1 MTQDA
6 RFEDGGDRPLRLI
19 AADAE
24 DLQVISSLVQ
34 DAVFPVGEMKYIPRR
49 RRFALL
55 LNRFRWEDATRKR
68 QRNRAYERAQAVLS
82 FDDVDGVSTQGVDR
96 TDAEVVMSLLSID
109 WQPRADGAGRLELI
123 LAGDGA
129 IALEVECINATLQ
142 DVTQAYPA
150 PSGKMPQHPDET
162 AS

>member
-1 MTQDA
+1 MSEDA
-6 RFEDGGDRPLRLI
+6 RFEDGADRPLRLI
-19 AADAE
+19 ATDSE

-34 DAVFPVGEMKYIPRR
+34 DAVFPVGEMKYVANQ

-68 QRNRAYERAQAVLS
+68 QRDRAYERAQAVLS
-82 FDDVDGVSTQGVDR
+82 FDDVMSVATQGVDR
-96 TDAEVVMSLLSID
+96 TDGDVVMSLLALE
-109 WQPRADGAGRLELI
+109 WQPGADGAGRLELV

-142 DVTQAYPA
+142 DVTQAYIA
-150 PSGKMPQHPDET
+150 PSGKMPQHPD
-162 AS
+162 

>member
-24 DLQVISSLVQ
+24 DLLVISSLVQ
-34 DAVFPVGEMKYIPRR
+34 DAVFPVGEMKYIPRQQ
-49 RRFALL
+49 RFALL
-55 LNRFRWEDATRKR
+55 LNRFRWEEATRKR

-82 FDDVDGVSTQGVDR
+82 FDDVAGVSTQGVDR

-109 WQPRADGAGRLELI
+109 WQPGTDGAGRLELI

-142 DVTQAYPA
+142 DVTQAYLA
-150 PSGKMPQHPDET
+150 PSGKMPQHPD
-162 AS
+162 

>member
-34 DAVFPVGEMKYIPRR
+34 DAVFPVGEMKYIAKQ

-68 QRNRAYERAQAVLS
+68 QRNRAYERAQV
-82 FDDVDGVSTQGVDR
+82 
-96 TDAEVVMSLLSID
+96 SID
-109 WQPRADGAGRLELI
+109 WQPGADGAGRLELI

-142 DVTQAYPA
+142 DVTQAYVA
-150 PSGKMPQHPDET
+150 PSGKMPQHPD
-162 AS
+162 

>member
-6 RFEDGGDRPLRLI
+6 RFEDGADRPLRLI

-24 DLQVISSLVQ
+24 DLQVISTLAQ
-34 DAVFPVGEMKYIPRR
+34 DAVFPVGEMKYAAKN

-68 QRNRAYERAQAVLS
+68 QRDRAYERAQAVLS
-82 FDDVDGVSTQGVDR
+82 FDDVLKVTTQGVDR
-96 TDAEVVMSLLSID
+96 TDGDVVMSLLAIE
-109 WQPRADGAGRLELI
+109 WQPGEDGAGRLELI

-129 IALEVECINATLQ
+129 IGLDVECINVTLQ
-142 DVTQAYPA
+142 DVTQAYIA
-150 PSGKMPQHPDET
+150 PSGKMPQHPE
-162 AS
+162 